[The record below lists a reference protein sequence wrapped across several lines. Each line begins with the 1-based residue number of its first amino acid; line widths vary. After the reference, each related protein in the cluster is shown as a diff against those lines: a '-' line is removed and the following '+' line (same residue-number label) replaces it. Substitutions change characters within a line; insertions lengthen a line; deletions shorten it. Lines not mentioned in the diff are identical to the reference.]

1 MPRQRLDGV
10 RGVLWRIFIL
20 QGCFVENLH
29 IIGLESKLFFYKG
42 VNRNSPKLQG
52 GKDILTLFFKDV
64 VLCYFQ
70 LNIVLHFFYVI
81 NNY

>member
-29 IIGLESKLFFYKG
+29 IIGLESKLFFIGGK
-42 VNRNSPKLQG
+42 PELAQITG
-52 GKDILTLFFKDV
+52 GKDILILISFILVCLNLFRNK
-64 VLCYFQ
+64 LY
-70 LNIVLHFFYVI
+70 
-81 NNY
+81 